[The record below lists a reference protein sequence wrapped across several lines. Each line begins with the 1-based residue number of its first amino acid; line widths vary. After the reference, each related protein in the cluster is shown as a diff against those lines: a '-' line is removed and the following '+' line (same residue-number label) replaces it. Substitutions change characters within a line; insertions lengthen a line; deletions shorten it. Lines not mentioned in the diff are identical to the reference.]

1 MKTLKK
7 MFCKHE
13 NLEFIRNI
21 YGDEIN
27 RISLKHIY
35 RSIWQCKDCGKIVY
49 KGKLGGENEA
59 KNL

>member
-7 MFCKHE
+7 IFCKHE

-27 RISLKHIY
+27 RVSLKHIY
-35 RSIWQCKDCGKIVY
+35 RSIWKCKDCGKIVY
-49 KGKLGGENEA
+49 KGKLGGE
-59 KNL
+59 K